1 MPGSFVVAYAALVG
15 ALIGS
20 FLNVCIYRWPREE
33 SVVRPRS
40 RCGACGQPVAW
51 YDNVPIV
58 SYLLLRGRCRGCRVP
73 ISLQYPIVEAAVLLI
88 WAGAA
93 LRFGPGVE
101 ALHSALFLTLLLGI
115 AMTDAREMLIPDQ
128 FTLIGGALGLGLAAL
143 PGAPLPILQAV
154 IGAAVAYGLLWAVK
168 WIAEAAL
175 RKPALG
181 VGDIHMMLMVGAF
194 LGAPGALLTI
204 MLGSLLGVLIGV
216 PVMYVRGRLAALET
230 YLPLGVFLAMGAAV
244 AHIWGDAIVAWYMAT
259 MLG

>member
-1 MPGSFVVAYAALVG
+1 MPESLVVAYAALLG

-20 FLNVCIYRWPREE
+20 FLNVCIYRWPRDE

-40 RCGACGQPVAW
+40 RCGACGRPVAW

-58 SYLLLRGRCRGCRVP
+58 SFLILRGRCRGCGVR
-73 ISLQYPIVEAAVLLI
+73 ISLQYPVIEAAVLLI

-93 LRFGPGVE
+93 LRFGVSVE

-143 PGAPLPILQAV
+143 PDSPIPLLHAV
-154 IGAAVAYGLLWAVK
+154 AGAALAYALLWAVK

-181 VGDIHMMLMVGAF
+181 VGDIHMMFMVGAF
-194 LGAPGALLTI
+194 LGGPGALLTI
-204 MLGSLLGVLIGV
+204 MLGAVLGLMVGV

-244 AHIWGDAIVAWYMAT
+244 THIWGDGIIEWYMRA